1 MSLQFL
7 WRTFSVLKTNLK
19 NTSVTSLIHAQ
30 SWHVPRSSS
39 RLSCFQLRGE
49 KDQHSEALN
58 SVPDSEG
65 SVPEQQ
71 AHILQFLNC
80 KLDAFGHI
88 SSCLVPVPCLHHFW
102 FTLSTLFF
110 SVYFPIKLS
119 PSVSQCA
126 YPTTRL
132 HCLLHLGL
140 ISELQF
146 LSSTDLF
153 HTPDLL
159 SCILLFVPCQFQ
171 FLSSDKTSCNLRSFP
186 SYNFQYDMSNFWTY
200 QHTEEWLES
209 SSDPYSKLNL
219 SPMLAPSKA
228 FFLFALLGLMQR
240 PPHNTVPEGRCQR
253 HPKESKALHSR
264 DMSLNTRQA
273 GAQFSVLK
281 LNPVPL
287 LKQFR

>member
-1 MSLQFL
+1 MTCSKEQQQIIMLPAKRRKGPTLWSPQFCARFWRKCPRAAGTHSPIPKLQAWCFWSYL
-7 WRTFSVLKTNLK
+7 LLSCPSPLSSPL
-19 NTSVTSLIHAQ
+19 LIH
-30 SWHVPRSSS
+30 P
-39 RLSCFQLRGE
+39 F
-49 KDQHSEALN
+49 N
-58 SVPDSEG
+58 T
-65 SVPEQQ
+65 
-71 AHILQFLNC
+71 IF
-80 KLDAFGHI
+80 F
-88 SSCLVPVPCLHHFW
+88 CL
-102 FTLSTLFF
+102 F
-110 SVYFPIKLS
+110 SYFKLS

-228 FFLFALLGLMQR
+228 FFLFALLGLIQR